1 MTGGDYSAL
10 TPVLPG
16 AVPEQWGLDVRDSV
30 ILRFASA
37 AARDSALTGLDA
49 GDSGLTAWLQD
60 VDQLTIWDGASWV
73 PAGPY
78 RVGGTTPR
86 TSDVTMTTTE
96 TVADS
101 LTVTCVAGRRYRL
114 TWSGSFHSSV
124 SGDSVDI
131 RARYAAGASVTNTGT
146 LIKACPLSEPAA
158 NHNLSGAFTAEI
170 TGIAAGQ
177 TTFGVFGVR
186 IGGSGT
192 IHLYAGAIYPVTFV
206 IDDVGPA

>member
-1 MTGGDYSAL
+1 MPYTTVVAGTVITAS
-10 TPVLPG
+10 
-16 AVPEQWGLDVRDSV
+16 WGNMVRDQLV
-30 ILRFASA
+30 TPFADAATRNAQILAPVEGMLC
-37 AARDSALTGLDA
+37 ALATDPY
-49 GDSGLTAWLQD
+49 GLTDTLWTYSGSAW
-60 VDQLTIWDGASWV
+60 I
-73 PAGPY
+73 PAT
-78 RVGGTTPR
+78 RLRIGGITPR

-96 TVADS
+96 TIADS
-101 LTVTCVAGRRYRL
+101 LTVTCVAGRRYRC
-114 TWSGSFHSSV
+114 TWSGSYNSSGA
-124 SGDSVDI
+124 GDSVDI
-131 RARYAAGASVTNTGT
+131 RLRYAAGASVTNAGT